1 MRLMPSISEPAF
13 GVGSFETVEEIGLE
27 LVQAGE
33 HLGVDVEHWA
43 ADAGVL
49 MVAGGAVGAAAV
61 GELDLAVVEVGL
73 ELGPFLVGGRPV
85 LVGRTLG
92 ASSVE
97 GTLVVADEIFV
108 ADRDVAAITVSA

>member
-1 MRLMPSISEPAF
+1 VRLMPSISEPAF

-49 MVAGGAVGAAAV
+49 MVAGV
-61 GELDLAVVEVGL
+61 
-73 ELGPFLVGGRPV
+73 P
-85 LVGRTLG
+85 
-92 ASSVE
+92 
-97 GTLVVADEIFV
+97 
-108 ADRDVAAITVSA
+108 